1 MQKRATVHCKHCKT
15 WMKTSRIKTSRIFP
29 EVAWAE
35 LVASRG
41 LRGGRENK
49 KEHNRKCVY
58 YVKTSISFAVSYV
71 KILSYSQ
78 YTFITRRPPSRSGL
92 FGLFSHNLAAE
103 TH

>member
-1 MQKRATVHCKHCKT
+1 MQKRATVHCKYCKT

-71 KILSYSQ
+71 KILKQ
-78 YTFITRRPPSRSGL
+78 YTFITSPPSIAQWAVRAV
-92 FGLFSHNLAAE
+92 LA
-103 TH
+103 